1 MHASNHRD
9 ESLNLDIADIFKPI
23 IVDRVILSLINRQ
36 QINANDHFE
45 EIPEGG
51 IYLSKEGKKIFIQ
64 EFQYKLNSLISYK
77 GNRISYEHLITL
89 EIRSLLRSI
98 IGKKFSYKPYKGR

>member
-36 QINANDHFE
+36 QINANDHLE
-45 EIPEGG
+45 EIPEDG
-51 IYLSKEGKKIFIQ
+51 IYLSKEGKRFL
-64 EFQYKLNSLISYK
+64 F
-77 GNRISYEHLITL
+77 
-89 EIRSLLRSI
+89 RS
-98 IGKKFSYKPYKGR
+98 FNTN